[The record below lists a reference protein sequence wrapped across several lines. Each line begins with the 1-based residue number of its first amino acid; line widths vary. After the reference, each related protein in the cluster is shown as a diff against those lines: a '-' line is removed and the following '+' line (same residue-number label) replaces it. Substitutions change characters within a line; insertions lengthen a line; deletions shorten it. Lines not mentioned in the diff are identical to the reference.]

1 LLFNVETELSEKQ
14 QKGKD
19 IMEKTIKM
27 KLECDGIK
35 EILEKANLLKET
47 LLEANQLAD
56 SLQEK
61 LAILNQ
67 GIRPN
72 IHQ

>member
-1 LLFNVETELSEKQ
+1 
-14 QKGKD
+14 
-19 IMEKTIKM
+19 MEKKIKM
-27 KLECDGIK
+27 KLECDGII
-35 EILEKANLLKET
+35 ETLEKANLLKET

-61 LAILNQ
+61 LIILNQ

>member
-1 LLFNVETELSEKQ
+1 
-14 QKGKD
+14 
-19 IMEKTIKM
+19 MEKTINMELK
-27 KLECDGIK
+27 CDGI
-35 EILEKANLLKET
+35 EESLEKANLLKET

-61 LAILNQ
+61 IVSLSR
-67 GIRPN
+67 GIHPN

>member
-1 LLFNVETELSEKQ
+1 
-14 QKGKD
+14 
-19 IMEKTIKM
+19 MEKTIKM
-27 KLECDGIK
+27 ELECDGIK
-35 EILEKANLLKET
+35 ETLEKANLLKET

>member
-1 LLFNVETELSEKQ
+1 
-14 QKGKD
+14 
-19 IMEKTIKM
+19 MEKIIKM

-35 EILEKANLLKET
+35 ETLEKANLLKET

-56 SLQEK
+56 SLKEK
-61 LAILNQ
+61 LAIPNQ
-67 GIRPN
+67 GICQN